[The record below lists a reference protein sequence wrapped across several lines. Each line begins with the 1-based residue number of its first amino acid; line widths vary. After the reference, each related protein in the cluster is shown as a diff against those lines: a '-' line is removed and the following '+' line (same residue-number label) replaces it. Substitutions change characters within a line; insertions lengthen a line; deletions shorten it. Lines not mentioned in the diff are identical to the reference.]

1 MKKFKEE
8 SDKKRREKSGEYDK
22 NEGEVGNKKY
32 YKGDMETI
40 KAMMKKLLKK
50 KIFGGLGEK
59 NNKQLSITINF
70 FL

>member
-32 YKGDMETI
+32 YKGDMKAI
-40 KAMMKKLLKK
+40 KDMMKKLLKK
-50 KIFGGLGEK
+50 KIFGG
-59 NNKQLSITINF
+59 
-70 FL
+70 

>member
-32 YKGDMETI
+32 YKGDMEII
-40 KAMMKKLLKK
+40 KGMMKKLLKK
-50 KIFGGLGEK
+50 KIFGG
-59 NNKQLSITINF
+59 
-70 FL
+70 